1 MRPTRHR
8 VRMAELACAGE
19 PRFEVSR
26 LEQGTSRSYSIDTIE
41 KVKRTI
47 APDDELF
54 FIIGADAFAEIRT
67 WHRWEDV
74 ARAVRFIVVS
84 RPGGRYDLP
93 AGMRVDRLDS
103 VDMPVSSSQIRTA
116 LAAGESPSEVPAE
129 VLSYIRD
136 HGLYRVPKSPP
147 NAATPLS
154 EPRPEAAVF
163 QAIIVAVR
171 YTHCVGLLRRSSRAH
186 RCHLRVRVTRKSRF
200 LLRIKHIQTKM
211 FEGFSEWPAPCM
223 WESSAASLPVRIAL
237 IVEVSF

>member
-1 MRPTRHR
+1 MRLAIFGGTFDPIHEAHLAVARAAAESCRLDRVLFVPAEHPPHKAGVTHAPYRHR

-26 LEQGTSRSYSIDTIE
+26 LEHGTSRSYSIDTIE
-41 KVKRTI
+41 KVKRMI

-67 WHRWEDV
+67 WFRWEDV
-74 ARAVRFIVVS
+74 ARAVHFIVVS

-93 AGMRVDRLDS
+93 GGMQVDRLDS

-136 HGLYRVPKSPP
+136 HGLYRVPNSPP
-147 NAATPLS
+147 KAATPFS
-154 EPRPEAAVF
+154 EPRP
-163 QAIIVAVR
+163 
-171 YTHCVGLLRRSSRAH
+171 
-186 RCHLRVRVTRKSRF
+186 
-200 LLRIKHIQTKM
+200 
-211 FEGFSEWPAPCM
+211 
-223 WESSAASLPVRIAL
+223 
-237 IVEVSF
+237 